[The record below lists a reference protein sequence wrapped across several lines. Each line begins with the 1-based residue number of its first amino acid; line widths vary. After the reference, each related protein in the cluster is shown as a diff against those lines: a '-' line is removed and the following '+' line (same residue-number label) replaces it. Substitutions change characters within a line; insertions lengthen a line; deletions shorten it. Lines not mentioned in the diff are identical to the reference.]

1 MMARG
6 IERPMD
12 NCDLPVVAD
21 SLEDR
26 RVQAQDFRLA
36 SCERVLIRGPRR
48 IGSVA
53 DPYVRYAERR
63 CRRLVEQD
71 PHEPEDRAL
80 TVHDVAVFVQPDDII
95 GKMLFEISHVVV
107 VVGGDARL
115 DQFPVPAVAP
125 ARAPR

>member
-1 MMARG
+1 MARG

-53 DPYVRYAERR
+53 DP
-63 CRRLVEQD
+63 
-71 PHEPEDRAL
+71 PEVGVL
-80 TVHDVAVFVQPDDII
+80 GI
-95 GKMLFEISHVVV
+95 GFNLLF
-107 VVGGDARL
+107 
-115 DQFPVPAVAP
+115 AVALYRLSIRRP
-125 ARAPR
+125 AD